1 MSIRSCL
8 SIVLAAGEGTR
19 MKSALP
25 KVLHPIAGAPM
36 LAHVVRAVEEAG
48 GSEVA
53 IVVGHG
59 GGTVREAA
67 EGFAPKG
74 RFFEQTERLGT
85 AHAVLAAREA
95 IAEGYDDVAVVFGD
109 TPLLEARELAAA
121 RERLANEGAAVVVLG
136 FRPDDPGAYGRL
148 VEEGGRLVAIREAK
162 DCSPEE
168 LAIDFCNSGLMVIDG
183 RQALELLDAVGNDNA
198 KAEYYLTDIVEIANA
213 RGLRAIAVETSVES
227 ALGINSRAEL
237 AQAEQVW
244 QQRRRRELMLSG
256 VTMLAPETVH
266 LCHDTAIGSDALIE
280 PNVVFG
286 PGVTVEGGARIRAFS
301 HLEGATVA
309 AGAEIGPFARLRPGA
324 DVGAK
329 AKVGNFCEVKNAVL
343 DEGAKVNHLTYVGD
357 AHIGAKANIGA
368 GTITCNYDG
377 FAKHRTEIGAG
388 AFIGSNS
395 SLVAP
400 VTIGEGSYVAS
411 GSVITS
417 DVPADSLAFGRA
429 RQVTKEGRAS
439 RLRALK
445 KAVS

>member
-1 MSIRSCL
+1 MSPRSCL

-19 MKSALP
+19 MKSGLP
-25 KVLHPIAGAPM
+25 KVLHPVAGLPM
-36 LAHVVRAVEEAG
+36 LAHVVRAVEAAG
-48 GSEVA
+48 GDEVA

-59 GGTVREAA
+59 GDKVKAAA
-67 EGFAPKG
+67 EGFAPQA

-85 AHAVLAAREA
+85 AHAVLAARDA
-95 IAEGYDDVAVVFGD
+95 IAQGFDDVLVVFGD
-109 TPLLEARELAAA
+109 TPLLAAAELAAA
-121 RERLANEGAAVVVLG
+121 RERLVGEDAAVVVLG
-136 FRPDDPGAYGRL
+136 FRPEEPGAYGRL
-148 VEEGGRLVAIREAK
+148 VETDGRLVAIREAK
-162 DCSPEE
+162 DCTAAE

-183 RQALELLDAVGNDNA
+183 KHALELLEAVGNDNA
-198 KAEYYLTDIVEIANA
+198 KGEFYLTDIVEIANA
-213 RGLRAIAVETSVES
+213 RGLKAIASQTGVES

-237 AQAEQVW
+237 AQAETVW
-244 QQRRRRELMLSG
+244 QQRRRRDLMLAG

-266 LCHDTAIGSDALIE
+266 LSHDTEIEADALIE

-286 PGVTVEGGARIRAFS
+286 PGVRVAAGARIRAFS
-301 HLEGATVA
+301 HLEGAHVA
-309 AGAEIGPFARLRPGA
+309 GGAEIGPFARLRPGT
-324 DVGAK
+324 DIGGN
-329 AKVGNFCEVKNAVL
+329 AKVGNFCEVKNVVL
-343 DEGAKVNHLTYVGD
+343 EEGAKVNHLTYVGD

-377 FAKHRTEIGAG
+377 VSKHRTEIGAG
-388 AFIGSNS
+388 AFVGSNT

-400 VTIGEGSYVAS
+400 LTIGEGAFIAS

-445 KAVS
+445 KASS